1 MNNRNGPLSPVS
13 IGSNNDWPG
22 PEKYQDDNDS
32 PYQMNRGQLA
42 SPPISSGSNGTMNG
56 GDFPSKGD
64 SGGSPGNPSPP
75 SSVGRSSIGTG
86 LYAGSENGQDK
97 KDEQFEA
104 VLSEHYAALKRYL
117 AASLRDE
124 KGNPRPN
131 RARDKLLR
139 LSPVQFQELSTDVFD
154 ELLRRQQAGRR
165 TPNGQRND
173 QGPPPHL
180 LPKNTFHPKRNQ
192 ARQKLSTLP
201 PPRFRDLATDVFFE
215 LERRFPQFPTGERSR
230 MGSPVSTRA
239 PPSRNGNGTPV
250 DLPPRGPSRIRRPSD
265 ASSIG
270 PYSMRSERRSE
281 GRSEGRSESRNGSRM
296 PPLNSPNGNLGVPPS
311 PGMPPHDYSRPT
323 PKTFQSNT
331 IVPNKSTMVED
342 DESGPEDNYEGDAD
356 AFDLER
362 VARNRDSKKSIG
374 GPDTDKKLIDDYQ
387 SQVIELQERLDSM
400 EGDLKRKD
408 GELNIV
414 LGQQRERDALVD
426 ADKKEWEDLR
436 MDLENKLADAQNL
449 NDVLQSELDQARES
463 QANSDREFKSQ
474 IEELQ
479 IALVDAGKSIG
490 SGDTDLERENEE
502 LKAELIE
509 QQEITEEVRK
519 EAQEFLREMRMLSER
534 STASYDRE
542 KQLEIMVRKLEDEVK
557 DWRNRYARTK
567 TQLRSLKTSSI
578 GLSIQDAAKYA
589 NDSGFT
595 AENGLVKD
603 FHVTK
608 FQLSIDELLQTAR
621 GSDPERVIEFMK
633 NVIMNVRQISQ
644 DVDGAPWINEELA
657 QKQAKL
663 KSRLSA
669 TANNLI
675 TASKNFAGSKG
686 LSPVSLLDAAA
697 SHLTIAVVELVRT
710 VKIKPTPAGELEDN
724 NDGNSVPVKM
734 APSPAAT
741 QPSTIGGFF
750 GSKPATT
757 ESRPTTAEPKPAAT
771 KSGGIFGF
779 FASREAK
786 QGNVPPQLENIQQPK
801 EKLQPQKDTVKKSID
816 SSGQNLNGYERQN
829 ENSQKQSLNDYVPG
843 PFLGLRDNRASTD
856 SSLYSPI
863 NSPRESVARSKSI
876 EKDSISAVP
885 SGSRENP
892 LGSMTNGADP
902 VNKSLPLAL
911 QPPPGPPSAPP
922 SPIPTPMSAG
932 FGLQSQ
938 DRGIED
944 LKIYL
949 EDQTALLVQNIQ
961 SLVSSIRSEGGIN
974 AISTQIDAIAN
985 VVGEV
990 VASTEEAMIN
1000 NPALRSQSQ
1009 PVLTKL
1015 SGCRARIMAAGE
1027 QGKGIVNRGREG
1039 DEGDAEWRAWNQS
1052 LPPIAFE
1059 IARETK
1065 ELVLRVDVLDEGDR
1079 DDDFS

>member
-13 IGSNNDWPG
+13 IGSNNEWSEV
-22 PEKYQDDNDS
+22 EKYQDENDP

-56 GDFPSKGD
+56 GDFPSRGD
-64 SGGSPGNPSPP
+64 PSGSPGNPSPP

-104 VLSEHYAALKRYL
+104 VLSEHYVSLKRYL

-215 LERRFPQFPTGERSR
+215 LERRFPQFPAGERSR
-230 MGSPVSTRA
+230 MGSPVSTRG
-239 PPSRNGNGTPV
+239 PPSRNGNSTPV
-250 DLPPRGPSRIRRPSD
+250 DLPPRGPSRMRRPSD

-281 GRSEGRSESRNGSRM
+281 GRSESRNGSRM
-296 PPLNSPNGNLGVPPS
+296 APLNGSNGNLSIPPS
-311 PGMPPHDYSRPT
+311 PGMPPNDYGRPT
-323 PKTFQSNT
+323 LKTFQSNT

-342 DESGPEDNYEGDAD
+342 DESGPDDNDDGGDT
-356 AFDLER
+356 FGL
-362 VARNRDSKKSIG
+362 
-374 GPDTDKKLIDDYQ
+374 
-387 SQVIELQERLDSM
+387 
-400 EGDLKRKD
+400 
-408 GELNIV
+408 
-414 LGQQRERDALVD
+414 
-426 ADKKEWEDLR
+426 EDLR
-436 MDLENKLADAQNL
+436 GIEKARRALEVLTSIKNLSMTTNHKLWNCKNGSIPWKILGWISRTKLADAQNL
-449 NDVLQSELDQARES
+449 NDTLQLELDQARES
-463 QANSDREFKSQ
+463 QANLDRDLKSQ
-474 IEELQ
+474 IQELQ
-479 IALVDAGKSIG
+479 IALVDAGKSVG
-490 SGDTDLERENEE
+490 SGDADLEREN
-502 LKAELIE
+502 AELRAELRE
-509 QQEITEEVRK
+509 QQEITEDVRS

-542 KQLEIMVRKLEDEVK
+542 EQLEIMVSKLEDEVK
-557 DWRNRYARTK
+557 DWRDRYAKTK
-567 TQLRSLKTSSI
+567 TQLRNSRTSSI

-621 GSDPERVIEFMK
+621 SSDPERVIEFMK
-633 NVIMNVRQISQ
+633 NVVMDVRQISQ
-644 DVDGAPWINEELA
+644 DIDGAPQSNEELA
-657 QKQAKL
+657 QKHAKL

-675 TASKNFAGSKG
+675 TASRNFAGAKG

-697 SHLTIAVVELVRT
+697 SHLTTAVVELVRT

-724 NDGNSVPVKM
+724 EDGNSAPIETDPAPV
-734 APSPAAT
+734 AS
-741 QPSTIGGFF
+741 QPSTKGRFF
-750 GSKPATT
+750 GSKPTPT
-757 ESRPTTAEPKPAAT
+757 ESKPTTAEPKPAAT
-771 KSGGIFGF
+771 KSSGGIFGF
-779 FASREAK
+779 FSSREVKQENVPEAQKENVQPQDTTK
-786 QGNVPPQLENIQQPK
+786 QGRDAPRQSPDDYERQVQ
-801 EKLQPQKDTVKKSID
+801 D
-816 SSGQNLNGYERQN
+816 SQRQNLN
-829 ENSQKQSLNDYVPG
+829 DYAPG

-856 SSLYSPI
+856 SSMYSPI
-863 NSPRESVARSKSI
+863 NSPRESVVRPKSI
-876 EKDSISAVP
+876 DKNTLSAVP
-885 SGSRENP
+885 SRSIETPLNP
-892 LGSMTNGADP
+892 MTNGANLANGSAKP
-902 VNKSLPLAL
+902 LPLAL
-911 QPPPGPPSAPP
+911 QSPRGPPSNPP
-922 SPIPTPMSAG
+922 SPIPAPMGAG
-932 FGLQSQ
+932 FGIRSQ
-938 DRGIED
+938 DSDIED

-961 SLVSSIRSEGGIN
+961 SLVSSIRSEGGID

-1009 PVLTKL
+1009 PVLVKL
-1015 SGCRARIMAAGE
+1015 SGCRSRIMAAGE
-1027 QGKGIVNRGREG
+1027 QGREIANVQRED
-1039 DEGDAEWRAWNQS
+1039 DEADAEWKAWNQS

-1065 ELVLRVDVLDEGDR
+1065 ELVLRVDVLDGEGVGV
-1079 DDDFS
+1079 DDFS